1 MPIRHRRPYGLP
13 PSPALAALLLFF
25 AAAAAGADPLAD
37 CERRFAKDPQ
47 ADFACGCFYSLGAR
61 GGPAGDAALE
71 ILAAHLGRD
80 PGNSCLLFTLGRLE
94 RQLRR
99 AGAEAHL
106 SSAAAA
112 YGESGRHEGETY
124 ARLNLGDL
132 MVGDGRHA
140 AAERELAL
148 AAAAAARVEG
158 KAYLEAE
165 VEVRRAGFH
174 LERGD
179 DLEQVELL
187 LRQAEKKAFPGGHDS
202 LQRDTLQSLG
212 DVLHQLGRRDEAEA
226 AYRRM
231 IEVTLRKNS
240 AGHGDLYGEAAAR
253 HNLALAAMSRPP
265 SPANAALA
273 AARFEEA
280 LAGAVAGHNLRIEA
294 DARRWLGRLRG
305 GAAGIR
311 EIEQSLEL
319 ATAAEDEFLLRLGLG
334 ALAAEVVEQDET
346 RAAALVAKA
355 EKIDLELELA
365 LYGWLD
371 RLKVSWATHSR
382 EEAARL
388 AMDELHAI
396 EKLRGRQQDSLTRA
410 ELFSVWADAYSWLAG
425 KLLEQAAADPGQLE
439 AAFELLERRHAR
451 SLLENIAAESG
462 AVPRFA
468 TLRET
473 QASLAEDE
481 AFLYFQQAYEKDVFG
496 DFAGGSWLLVLTRR
510 AARIYR
516 SADPLLIDPLVPTFA
531 GLLAHGGA
539 SPGAAAANLEIA
551 LFGRALAEL
560 PAGVGRLVVVADE
573 DLQLLPFAALRA
585 EPGGSSLAERYQ
597 LSFAPS
603 ATLWRR
609 WRSNSPSPAPRA
621 ALVLADPVPGAAA
634 GPLEPL
640 PGARREGRQVYREI
654 GGGSQILLGS
664 EATEKRLAETELG
677 PLGLLHF
684 AAHAIHG
691 RAGLR
696 SERSALVL
704 AAGEGEGDG
713 LLQPR
718 EIRRL
723 RLAGKAVVLSACRGA
738 EGEVLAGEGTLSLAN
753 AFFAAGAEVVVA
765 SLWNLED
772 QAAQR
777 FGRRFYR
784 HLGEGRPAGQALTAA
799 QREGIAAGE
808 DPAHW
813 AGLLLLGNGDW
824 RLAPPPPR
832 RFWPPVL
839 AALTA
844 GAIAIWVF
852 RRRRASSKLVD

>member
-1 MPIRHRRPYGLP
+1 MPARHRRPPRSGAPL
-13 PSPALAALLLFF
+13 ALAALLL
-25 AAAAAGADPLAD
+25 AAAGAVAADPLAN
-37 CERRFAKDPQ
+37 CQRRFAKDPQ
-47 ADFACGCFYSLGAR
+47 ADFACGCFYSYGAR
-61 GGPAGDAALE
+61 GGEAGEAAME
-71 ILAAHLGRD
+71 ILAGHLRRD
-80 PGNSCLLFTLGRLE
+80 PGNACLLFTVGRLE

-99 AGAEAHL
+99 DGAESHL
-106 SSAAAA
+106 VAAAA
-112 YGESGRHEGETY
+112 VYAAGARHEGETY

-132 MVGDGRHA
+132 FAGQERNEE
-140 AAERELAL
+140 AENQLVLAT
-148 AAAAAARVEG
+148 AAAARVDG

-165 VEVRRAGFH
+165 VEVRRAGFQ
-174 LERGD
+174 LKRGD

-187 LRQAEKKAFPGGHDS
+187 LRRAEKKAFPGGHDS
-202 LQRDTLQSLG
+202 LQRDTLQALG

-226 AYRRM
+226 AYLRM

-240 AGHGDLYGEAAAR
+240 AGQGDFYGEAAAR
-253 HNLALAAMSRPP
+253 HNLALAALSRPP

-280 LAGAVAGHNLRIEA
+280 LAAAVAGHNLRIEA

-305 GAAGIR
+305 GTEGIR
-311 EIEQSLEL
+311 QLEHSLEL
-319 ATAAEDEFLLRLGLG
+319 AAEAEDLVLLRLGWG
-334 ALAAEVVEQDET
+334 ALAAEVVEQDKV
-346 RAAALVAKA
+346 RAAALREKA
-355 EKIDLELELA
+355 EGVEVGLERA
-365 LYGWLD
+365 IFGWLD

-388 AMDELHAI
+388 AMEELGVI

-425 KLLEQAAADPGQLE
+425 KLLEQGAADPARLE
-439 AAFELLERRHAR
+439 PAFELLERRHAR
-451 SLLENIAAESG
+451 SLLETVELPG
-462 AVPRFA
+462 AKPRFA
-468 TLRET
+468 TLGET
-473 QASLAEDE
+473 RAALAADE

-496 DFAGGSWLLVLTRR
+496 DFAGGSWLLVLTRG

-516 SADPLLIDPLVPTFA
+516 SADPLFVDPLVPTFA

-539 SPGAAAANLEIA
+539 DAGAAAANLENA

-560 PAGVGRLVVVADE
+560 PAGISRLVVVADE

-585 EPGGSSLAERYQ
+585 EPGGPSLAQRYQ

-603 ATLWRR
+603 ATLWQR
-609 WRSNSPSPAPRA
+609 WRREAEPPVPRA
-621 ALVLADPVPGAAA
+621 ALVLADPASAAAA

-654 GGGSQILLGS
+654 GGDSQLRLGA
-664 EATEKRLAETELG
+664 EATEKMLAEADLG
-677 PLGLLHF
+677 QLGLLHF

-704 AAGEGEGDG
+704 AAGEGDEDG

-738 EGEVLAGEGTLSLAN
+738 EGEVLAGEGTLSLAS

-784 HLGEGRPAGQALTAA
+784 HLSEGRPAGQALAAA
-799 QREGIAAGE
+799 QRESIAAGE

-813 AGLLLLGNGDW
+813 AGLLLIGNGDW
-824 RLAPPPPR
+824 RIAPPPPR
-832 RFWPPVL
+832 RYWPMVLAVL
-839 AALTA
+839 AA
-844 GAIAIWVF
+844 GAIVIWVF
-852 RRRRASSKLVD
+852 KRRSAASW